1 MSHTC
6 SQTSTTRLHLPT
18 WLTPSGP
25 PLTPSRKAPTAL
37 QNPPRL
43 RATRTRQA
51 DRPRS
56 HGRALPPAYGPT
68 RLPGGPAS
76 AHSRQ
81 GRSSGGRRGR
91 RAAER
96 AASEPSRGQS
106 TRGRVGGP
114 HRSTRLERLGD
125 LESRRAPGG
134 NCSRA
139 RCACV
144 APSATSPRRN
154 IAPICSCGR
163 ETKEAH
169 VSVCMRG

>member
-1 MSHTC
+1 MHSCEQLHSQHKGEYRSYRPVLVRELLSSAQRACELADHPQTATPRPRGLHSAGHHSH
-6 SQTSTTRLHLPT
+6 
-18 WLTPSGP
+18 
-25 PLTPSRKAPTAL
+25 APGKRPVSARTAL
-37 QNPPRL
+37 QNPPWL

-96 AASEPSRGQS
+96 AASEPSPDHS
-106 TRGRVGGP
+106 TRASVGGP
-114 HRSTRLERLGD
+114 HRPTQLERLGD
-125 LESRRAPGG
+125 LESRRA
-134 NCSRA
+134 S
-139 RCACV
+139 
-144 APSATSPRRN
+144 
-154 IAPICSCGR
+154 
-163 ETKEAH
+163 
-169 VSVCMRG
+169 